1 MSRSPTSW
9 SGPGIDATV
18 ASFAA
23 RASQGHIGRARA
35 LCVDEGTRSRR
46 REIVSLPARLTSI
59 GSCMTA
65 ATNLN
70 ELAKE
75 ETEAITAETEQR
87 ELKELQ
93 AIFGSER
100 KDLASRSY
108 KAALSGLEKLQ
119 KQKAKRR
126 VLDVID
132 RALMDLV
139 SVYRDAIALSMGAPG
154 LLVNEELRG
163 DVATLARG
171 GDARGAAAHDRR
183 DLHRPRAD
191 AGVQRAATAGP
202 GVDDRRAAPA
212 RGPIVKKVVAVVAV
226 LALALTAFV
235 AVGLAVQGFQSDD
248 SAPSARPTPVPDDPA
263 AGVGHAAA
271 DARAGR
277 LLLPAHRLGA
287 LREQRRPGLRH
298 AHRARSTTPSP
309 AGETLELSLLRV
321 PATGARVGS
330 MVVNPGGP
338 GARGTSYAAAAGQV
352 FREPLLEGFDIVGFD
367 PRGVGRSD
375 PVDCLTDAELDD
387 YLAGDPTPDTPAEV
401 ADYKAVGAVL
411 RRPLRRR
418 VRADRWAT

>member
-1 MSRSPTSW
+1 MTVWDDLVGQQSVLETLRRAATGDGMTHAWLFTGPPGSGRSNVARAFAAALQCETRTGCGECEHCRLGLSGSHPDIKWVRSETSVLYVGDMRDLVQSAAKFPSVGRWQIVVIEDADRLGTPENPRTGNALLKAIEEPTPKTVWLLCAPTRADVLPTIASRSRHVTLATPTGEQITDFLVRS
-9 SGPGIDATV
+9 GIDATV

-46 REIVSLPARLTSI
+46 REIVSLPARMTSI

-163 DVATLARG
+163 DVASLA
-171 GDARGAAAHDRR
+171 
-183 DLHRPRAD
+183 
-191 AGVQRAATAGP
+191 RAATSEELLRMIDAIFT
-202 GVDDRRAAPA
+202 A
-212 RGPIVKKVVAVVAV
+212 REQMLEFNVPPQ
-226 LALALTAFV
+226 LALESMTV
-235 AVGLAVQGFQSDD
+235 
-248 SAPSARPTPVPDDPA
+248 
-263 AGVGHAAA
+263 
-271 DARAGR
+271 
-277 LLLPAHRLGA
+277 A
-287 LREQRRPGLRH
+287 LRL
-298 AHRARSTTPSP
+298 
-309 AGETLELSLLRV
+309 
-321 PATGARVGS
+321 
-330 MVVNPGGP
+330 PGG
-338 GARGTSYAAAAGQV
+338 
-352 FREPLLEGFDIVGFD
+352 
-367 PRGVGRSD
+367 RS
-375 PVDCLTDAELDD
+375 
-387 YLAGDPTPDTPAEV
+387 
-401 ADYKAVGAVL
+401 
-411 RRPLRRR
+411 
-418 VRADRWAT
+418 